1 MPAEMDSSAVEALRG
16 LANLLLGARH
26 FMLAVAATL
35 QADPEVRDDEA
46 PEEGV
51 AYAASCL
58 RCLVND
64 AIEPALRRLE
74 ALIEECA
81 PQGPSSEPTV

>member
-1 MPAEMDSSAVEALRG
+1 MPAEIDSSVVEALRG
-16 LANLLLGARH
+16 LSNIISGARH
-26 FMLAVAATL
+26 FMLAVAVTL
-35 QADPEVRDDEA
+35 QAEPEGDDET

-51 AYAASCL
+51 AYVASCL

-81 PQGPSSEPTV
+81 PQSPSSEPTV